1 MSIDYDR
8 LRELAE
14 KASHG
19 PWEVEEFE
27 EQYTGCPGVTK
38 FYLGSE
44 DMQNIA
50 VGEATDR
57 HYAQAENN
65 FALITLAPDMAREL
79 LALRDGIEVIR
90 DYCAGVTTARRSSGD
105 PATEVIAR
113 ELGAVDRT
121 LADLLNGDTE

>member
-27 EQYTGCPGVTK
+27 EQYVGCPEVTK

-65 FALITLAPDMAREL
+65 FALITLTPDMAREL
-79 LALRDGIEVIR
+79 LRLRDGIATIR
-90 DYCAGVTTARRSSGD
+90 A
-105 PATEVIAR
+105 
-113 ELGAVDRT
+113 ELGT
-121 LADLLNGDTE
+121 LAALYATSGHYAPTNHVREYIETLDNLLNGDTNA

>member
-79 LALRDGIEVIR
+79 LRLRDGIATIR
-90 DYCAGVTTARRSSGD
+90 AELNMLAGLF
-105 PATEVIAR
+105 ATGGYYSQANYVR
-113 ELGAVDRT
+113 EYIET
-121 LADLLNGDTE
+121 LDNLLNGDTNE